1 MKKYIRNADNTLYLS
16 DLLKRVVC
24 IKFCDDLSREPVK
37 LSESSR
43 IYADESM
50 DDYLP
55 DDNFIM
61 TYNDK
66 QLLNLCSDPDLQYQ
80 VESLTKPELLLR
92 IHKLN
97 SDVLTPKQLAIIA
110 QHLSKKVPEV
120 DETGVELLL
129 EKMRKCHNIQYGGD
143 HPDTNL
149 FIIDPDGNIRKE
161 DCLTVIRK
169 LNVSNW
175 DREPLIGQD
184 KAYLGDILV
193 VFQVHADWVDNGG
206 EKFEDLCIY
215 IKIDLNQ
222 TTGDSILL
230 VTMHPADRDDNLD

>member
-1 MKKYIRNADNTLYLS
+1 MKKYIRNTDNTLYLS

-55 DDNFIM
+55 DDNYIM
-61 TYNDK
+61 TYSDK
-66 QLLNLCSDPDLQYQ
+66 QLLDLCADDELQYQ

-97 SDVLTPKQLAIIA
+97 ADVLTPKQLALIKK
-110 QHLSKKVPEV
+110 HLSKKLPKV
-120 DETGVELLL
+120 DDAGVKVLL
-129 EKMRKCHNIQYGGD
+129 ERMKKCHNIQYGGT

-149 FIIDPDGNIRKE
+149 FILDPDGNIRTE
-161 DCLTVIRK
+161 DCLAVMGKLTVA
-169 LNVSNW
+169 NW

-184 KAYLGDILV
+184 IAYLGDILV
-193 VFQVHADWVDNGG
+193 AFQVHDNWVDNDGK
-206 EKFEDLCIY
+206 EFEDLCIY
-215 IKIDLNQ
+215 IKIDLDQ